1 MVRVPKFRLGVL
13 PVLILIIA
21 VFASGFTAMTYEYL
35 EYLKHYRD
43 SANMAWGAAGKSLDV
58 VGQEIEYLAWTI
70 VEDENLTQKE
80 LYRIIMSIKHSITAS
95 KMSLYTLEQM
105 LDKLGYEK
113 EKRDILALTM
123 ILDNLDNKLEVLK
136 YEYVI
141 SGRKDFR
148 QELQRNLDTLIGI
161 STTIERVLESPMK
174 VNEDALV
181 KLREL
186 VRKLGE

>member
-1 MVRVPKFRLGVL
+1 MKVPKLGLGVL

-21 VFASGFTAMTYEYL
+21 VFASGFTVMTYEYVEL
-35 EYLKHYRD
+35 LKSYKD
-43 SANMAWGAAGKSLDV
+43 SARMAWVAAREALDTV
-58 VGQEIEYLAWTI
+58 SQEIEYLAWTI

-80 LYRIIMSIKHSITAS
+80 LYRILESIKHSITAS

-113 EKRDILALTM
+113 EKRDIQALTM
-123 ILDNLDNKLEVLK
+123 VLDNLDNKLEVLK
-136 YEYVI
+136 YEYII

-148 QELQRNLDTLIGI
+148 QEMHRNLDTLIGI
-161 STTIERVLESPMK
+161 STTIEMVLESPMK

-181 KLREL
+181 KLKEL